1 VWQVDARFTFAS
13 ARIASVAMPSSP
25 AQNSLL
31 LDLEKA
37 IQSRDA
43 KERAVVLDRVT
54 ALFLVGTRNNEQ
66 VELFDDVFSQ
76 LVQQVEATARAR
88 LSGHLAHLA
97 TAPYR
102 VIQSLAEDDDIDVA
116 GPVLAHSSQVSD
128 DNLIRIA
135 QTKGQAHLLSI
146 AGRTQVVEAVSDVLV
161 DRGSNEVLQR
171 LSGNASARFSE
182 TGLTRLATRAA
193 SDETIA
199 GNMANRS
206 DVPPRVFRHLLTQA
220 TKTVRNSLLSGAN
233 PEQHALILHA
243 MDEISDELAQPRGQ
257 EITAEVRRGVY
268 EAFEKG
274 QLKESTVLEFARA
287 NMTAEVIVS
296 LAVMTSTAIEIVEH
310 QMLSGRMSGVLLL
323 CKSKDFNWP
332 TAKTILSAAR
342 ARTESELEQARQEY
356 YALTVQ
362 TAARALR
369 FVGAKQ
375 ALTQGASEIDIGS
388 PLMKPAM
395 RPLLN

>member
-1 VWQVDARFTFAS
+1 VGFAFVS
-13 ARIASVAMPSSP
+13 ARIAISTMPSSHV
-25 AQNSLL
+25 QNSLL

-54 ALFLVGTRNNEQ
+54 NLFLLGTSNQDQ

-102 VIQSLAEDDDIDVA
+102 VIQSLAQDDDIDVA
-116 GPVLAHSSQVSD
+116 GPVLAHSNQVSD
-128 DNLIRIA
+128 ENLIRIA

-146 AGRTQVVEAVSDVLV
+146 AGRSQVGEAVSDVLV

-182 TGLTRLATRAA
+182 NGLTLLATRAA
-193 SDETIA
+193 ADEIIA
-199 GNMANRS
+199 VNMANRA

-220 TKTVRNSLLSGAN
+220 TKTVRDSLLTGAN
-233 PEQHALILHA
+233 PDQHALILQA
-243 MDEISDELAQPRGQ
+243 MDEISEEIAQPRGP
-257 EITAEVRRGVY
+257 EITPEVRRGVY

-274 QLKESTVLEFARA
+274 KLKESTILEFARA
-287 NMTAEVIVS
+287 NMIAEVTVS
-296 LAVMTSTAIEIVEH
+296 LAVMTSTAIEVVEH
-310 QMLSGRMSGVLLL
+310 LIVSGRMSGVLLL

-375 ALTQGASEIDIGS
+375 ALTKDASAIDVS
-388 PLMKPAM
+388 NALMKPAL